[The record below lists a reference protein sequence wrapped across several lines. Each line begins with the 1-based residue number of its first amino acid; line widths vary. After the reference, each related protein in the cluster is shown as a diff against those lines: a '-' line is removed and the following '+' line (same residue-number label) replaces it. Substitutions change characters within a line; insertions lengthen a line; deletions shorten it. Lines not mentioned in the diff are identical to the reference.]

1 MNQNNIDIDDSLLDK
16 QIQDSSV
23 SGLSFVCAD
32 NEYKFRG
39 VLKRLLPYLGT
50 NEGKIILAQ
59 VMIILKLEG
68 ILGKT
73 YSDHD
78 KKMVKS
84 IHDSI
89 MRAPSKK
96 SEALSYARKL
106 LLDES

>member
-1 MNQNNIDIDDSLLDK
+1 MNQNDLDIDDELLDK
-16 QIQDSSV
+16 QIEDLNST
-23 SGLSFVCAD
+23 GLSFVCAD

-39 VLKRLLPYLGT
+39 VLRRLLPYLGS
-50 NEGKIILAQ
+50 NDGKIVLAQ

-68 ILGKT
+68 ILGKS

-84 IHDSI
+84 IHESI
-89 MRAPSKK
+89 MNEPKKK

-106 LLDES
+106 LLDEK